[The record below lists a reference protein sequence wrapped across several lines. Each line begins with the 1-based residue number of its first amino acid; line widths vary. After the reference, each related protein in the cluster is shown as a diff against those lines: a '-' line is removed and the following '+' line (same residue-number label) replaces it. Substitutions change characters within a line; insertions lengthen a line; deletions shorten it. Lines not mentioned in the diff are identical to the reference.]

1 MAIREIF
8 LITSGPSERNVSD
21 RHTSKVSDPVLV
33 TAPASLGARR
43 GALVLVIALFVAFC
57 VLTPFARVPMGMTL
71 SADDCNESDSDTPAT
86 RHRSICCAATRMK
99 RVNQDE
105 EVSPDA

>member
-21 RHTSKVSDPVLV
+21 RRTSKVSDLVLV
-33 TAPASLGARR
+33 SAPASLGARR

-57 VLTPFARVPMGMTL
+57 VLTPFARVPMPRLEALIPIFDVIFALITL
-71 SADDCNESDSDTPAT
+71 GTASLLLVAF
-86 RHRSICCAATRMK
+86 RRSRM
-99 RVNQDE
+99 RAV
-105 EVSPDA
+105 